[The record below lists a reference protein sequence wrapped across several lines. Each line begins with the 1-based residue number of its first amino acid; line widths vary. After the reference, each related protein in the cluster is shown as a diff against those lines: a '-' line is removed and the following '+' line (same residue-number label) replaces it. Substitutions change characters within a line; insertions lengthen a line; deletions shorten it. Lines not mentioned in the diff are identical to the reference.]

1 MFNFFKNIFVK
12 KQPQKIDAS
21 EVIVEE
27 IKKIKKELII
37 HKRYNCNS
45 QIAENLLC
53 LKLLLSL
60 LKTIDKEKWSSE
72 YEELKDEF
80 TN

>member
-27 IKKIKKELII
+27 IKKIKKNLII
-37 HKRYNCNS
+37 HKRYHCNS
-45 QIAENLLC
+45 QIEENLLC

-60 LKTIDKEKWSSE
+60 LKTIDEEKWSFE

>member
-21 EVIVEE
+21 EVIIEE
-27 IKKIKKELII
+27 IKNIKKDLII
-37 HKRYNCNS
+37 HKRYRCNS
-45 QIAENLLC
+45 QIEDDLLC

-60 LKTIDKEKWSSE
+60 LKIINEEKWYSE
-72 YEELKDEF
+72 YEELKNEF

>member
-21 EVIVEE
+21 EVIIEE
-27 IKKIKKELII
+27 IKKIKKDLII
-37 HKRYNCNS
+37 HKRYHCNS
-45 QIAENLLC
+45 QIEDNLLC
-53 LKLLLSL
+53 LKLLLNL
-60 LKTIDKEKWSSE
+60 LKIIDEEKWSSE
-72 YEELKDEF
+72 YEELKNEF

>member
-21 EVIVEE
+21 EIIVEE

-37 HKRYNCNS
+37 HKRYHCNS
-45 QIAENLLC
+45 QIEENLLC
-53 LKLLLSL
+53 
-60 LKTIDKEKWSSE
+60 
-72 YEELKDEF
+72 
-80 TN
+80 